1 MLESLRNGDID
12 GQVPLES
19 RSWGVCRVLTM
30 SLLLLRDNAL
40 SFNNEIA
47 Y

>member
-30 SLLLLRDNAL
+30 SLFAIKR
-40 SFNNEIA
+40 
-47 Y
+47 